1 MSFVITEAEI
11 FKYMLPRED
20 EDIPYKKNTSTLL
33 SRIPVN
39 IFKNE
44 YWVMYT
50 ILEKANQMK
59 VRLGYDQF
67 HQIVLSNLSVI
78 VNSPS
83 VSLFKEDGLTDREL
97 QEKLLDYLLAEY
109 DALVEQPIMEDELEG
124 NMNLYIDAWAEEAMR
139 DVAAKQMQIINEGLK
154 IGKTFYKGAIDAQ
167 VYARKAFD
175 RIRGLVDGDESLL
188 SESIDTSKDSVA
200 DIQRKMQEQE
210 LNSVPVANSGIDA
223 IDSEARAYYKGEII
237 TIQAGTGVGKTRF
250 AVNISYNGMAMG
262 SNVLYLSFEQKST
275 RIYPMFLARHI
286 LETGGD
292 YPDLSDK
299 DLIRGT
305 YSFER
310 EPIKVEAETDMTESE
325 NLGRL
330 RIEGRSLRASEL
342 RDYISR
348 VWDEGFHFDILVI
361 DYFGLL
367 DTSDS
372 NNRYNELTNAVNMI
386 KSEVKSF
393 KGVGFLAII
402 PNALKPEAEAELAKG
417 GDGVQISKIGGT
429 ESQYINRASDHVYTL
444 YQDTDMKND
453 FEMRIFQSK
462 MRLGDADPSVM
473 AEVSLGKCYFCDK
486 EVDETDDDDY

>member
-1 MSFVITEAEI
+1 MAFVITEAEI
-11 FKYMLPRED
+11 FKHMLPRDD
-20 EDIPYKKNTSTLL
+20 EEIPFKKNTSTLL

-50 ILEKANQMK
+50 IIEKANQMK

-67 HQIVLSNLSVI
+67 HQIVLSNLSTI

-83 VSLFKEDGLTDREL
+83 VKLFKDDGLTEREL

-109 DALVEQPIMEDELEG
+109 DALVDQPVDEDELEG
-124 NMNLYIDAWAEEAMR
+124 NMNLYIDAWSEEAMR
-139 DVAAKQMQIINEGLK
+139 DVTAKQLQIVNEGLK

-200 DIQRKMQEQE
+200 ETQRKMQEQE
-210 LNSVPVANSGIDA
+210 LNSRPVAKSGIDA

-250 AVNISYNGMAMG
+250 AVNISYNGMQMG

-275 RIYPMFLARHI
+275 RIYPMFLSRHI
-286 LETGGD
+286 LEYGD
-292 YPDLSDK
+292 YADLTDK
-299 DLIRGT
+299 DLIRGS
-305 YSFER
+305 YGFER
-310 EPIKVEAETDMTESE
+310 EPVKVEADTDLHE
-325 NLGRL
+325 NPNVGKL
-330 RIEGRSLRASEL
+330 RIEGRTLRASEL
-342 RDYISR
+342 KDYISR
-348 VWDEGFHFDILVI
+348 IWDEGFHFDILVI

-386 KSEVKSF
+386 KAEVKSF
-393 KGVGFLAII
+393 KGEGFLAII

-444 YQDTDMKND
+444 FQDTDMKND
-453 FEMRIFQSK
+453 CE
-462 MRLGDADPSVM
+462 
-473 AEVSLGKCYFCDK
+473 
-486 EVDETDDDDY
+486 